1 MTEPPRDDP
10 ATTIVRAIGEQVWHR
25 DVDPKGERG
34 LPAWDLLAQAHRD
47 SGAALAEMRAMRLE
61 LQALRIVIGALAG
74 AIRTGDP
81 VDAGALLAEVDDS
94 LASTRASI
102 RDSHTK

>member
-1 MTEPPRDDP
+1 MTEPLRDDP
-10 ATTIVRAIGEQVWHR
+10 ATTIVRAIGDQVWLR
-25 DVDPKGERG
+25 DEGLDGKRG
-34 LPAWDLLAQAHRD
+34 QPAWELLAQAHRD
-47 SGAALAEMRAMRLE
+47 SAATLAEMRAMRLE

-102 RDSHTK
+102 RDARTG